1 MPDGKNGALPHVLFD
16 RYDFVMD
23 KVSARPPILPESVLR
38 DAVAHRVTDR
48 SLRRCAREISISPNG
63 LRDFLHGAAPRLS
76 TRSKLERWLAAQTPD
91 DKAPSVAQVVRLV
104 GDLTAELSPSD
115 GDALR
120 REITRFLNGAY
131 ESRRQAIPKWLKELS
146 ELDSA
151 AARRLK
157 LG

>member
-1 MPDGKNGALPHVLFD
+1 MEKL
-16 RYDFVMD
+16 
-23 KVSARPPILPESVLR
+23 SARPPVLPESVLR

-91 DKAPSVAQVVRLV
+91 EKAPNVAHVVRLV

-115 GDALR
+115 GDNLR
-120 REITRFLNGAY
+120 REITRYLIGAY
-131 ESRRQAIPKWLKELS
+131 ESRKASIPKWLKELS
-146 ELDSA
+146 ELDAA

>member
-1 MPDGKNGALPHVLFD
+1 MSGALPAALFG
-16 RYDFVMD
+16 RYAGSMD
-23 KVSARPPILPESVLR
+23 KISAKPPVLPESVLR

-76 TRSKLERWLAAQTPD
+76 TRSKLERWLAAQTSD
-91 DKAPSVAQVVRLV
+91 DRTPSVAHVVRLV
-104 GDLTAELSPSD
+104 GELTAELSPSD
-115 GDALR
+115 GDNLR
-120 REITRFLNGAY
+120 REITRYLTGAY
-131 ESRRQAIPKWLKELS
+131 EGRRQAMPKWLKELS
-146 ELDSA
+146 EVDAA

>member
-1 MPDGKNGALPHVLFD
+1 MQNGKNGALPRAQFA
-16 RYDFVMD
+16 RYAPVME
-23 KVSARPPILPESVLR
+23 KLSARPPILPESVLR

-91 DKAPSVAQVVRLV
+91 EKAPNVAHVVRLV
-104 GDLTAELSPSD
+104 GDLTSELSPSD
-115 GDALR
+115 GDNLR
-120 REITRFLNGAY
+120 REITRYLTGAY
-131 ESRRQAIPKWLKELS
+131 ESRRQSIPKWLKELS